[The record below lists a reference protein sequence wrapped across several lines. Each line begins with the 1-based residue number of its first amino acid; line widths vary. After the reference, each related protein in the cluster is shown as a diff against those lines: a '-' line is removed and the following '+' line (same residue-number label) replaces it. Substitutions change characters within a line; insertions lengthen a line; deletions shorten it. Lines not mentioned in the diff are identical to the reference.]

1 MKNKFK
7 HIYKYFFISFG
18 FGRYV
23 SEIIIILFTSVAM
36 FSFYGC
42 EKNLDLSQ
50 FPITNNGGV
59 VVSDTSYV
67 QQYPVWTGFNS
78 PEDVCVGKDAIIYVA
93 DTYNNRI
100 VQMDLSGAIIGTLDI
115 SGTNV
120 NRPHKITQDNNFD
133 LLILADSAISSQ
145 DTVSIL
151 YRIKLVEV
159 GGIISNAK
167 KLKLISSQSGTI
179 LTSNKRKFTGVSIF
193 PDNSYIV
200 TRVGPSNS
208 GVDPDNAII
217 KMKGKDSVTYLSVLE
232 GFQVSGNGVFSIEK
246 TSSINV
252 VRNSSTD
259 FVITRSTSDYGFKIE
274 WFVYNYVNGSYD
286 AKFLPESQADVIMKQ
301 FGSPTS
307 TAMDQNNSLFVID
320 SGLDSLYKYSVN
332 GIKMPRAFGGKTAAE
347 NSLNA
352 PRGIS
357 FFNKVLYIADAGNN
371 RIVRY
376 KLSTDLN

>member
-1 MKNKFK
+1 
-7 HIYKYFFISFG
+7 
-18 FGRYV
+18 
-23 SEIIIILFTSVAM
+23 M

-167 KLKLISSQSGTI
+167 KLKLISSQS
-179 LTSNKRKFTGVSIF
+179 
-193 PDNSYIV
+193 
-200 TRVGPSNS
+200 
-208 GVDPDNAII
+208 
-217 KMKGKDSVTYLSVLE
+217 
-232 GFQVSGNGVFSIEK
+232 
-246 TSSINV
+246 
-252 VRNSSTD
+252 
-259 FVITRSTSDYGFKIE
+259 
-274 WFVYNYVNGSYD
+274 
-286 AKFLPESQADVIMKQ
+286 
-301 FGSPTS
+301 
-307 TAMDQNNSLFVID
+307 
-320 SGLDSLYKYSVN
+320 
-332 GIKMPRAFGGKTAAE
+332 
-347 NSLNA
+347 
-352 PRGIS
+352 
-357 FFNKVLYIADAGNN
+357 
-371 RIVRY
+371 
-376 KLSTDLN
+376 